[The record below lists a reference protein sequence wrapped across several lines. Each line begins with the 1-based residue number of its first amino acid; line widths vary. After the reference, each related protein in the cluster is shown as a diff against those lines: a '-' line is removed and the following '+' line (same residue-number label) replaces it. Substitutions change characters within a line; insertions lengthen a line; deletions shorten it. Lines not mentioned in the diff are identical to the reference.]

1 MTLLC
6 IKPSGAWWSDI
17 MSAPATGPACGEP
30 CNGVEIDGG
39 YVLDGY
45 GEEPY
50 DKQYFITMQLEKK
63 EEEIK
68 ECKIV

>member
-1 MTLLC
+1 
-6 IKPSGAWWSDI
+6 
-17 MSAPATGPACGEP
+17 MSVPATGPACGEP
-30 CNGVEIDGG
+30 CNGVAIDGG

-50 DKQYFITMQLEKK
+50 DKQYFIIIQLEKK

-68 ECKIV
+68 ESKIV